1 MPDSPAHP
9 EREKEVCPDCNDMGE
24 IWELPSDGNPDM
36 DETCRPCPC
45 SVEDASPSVPLGAG
59 GSESS
64 EQTRWWFEDQWWV
77 KSGEH
82 RCGDPGEVVLGD
94 NGRIIRKKDCGLVPF
109 DILRPARSFKCSDGV
124 ERWETGEVAQLTVER
139 KGTWFLD
146 TDGYPVKCETPT
158 IFEHPILEPLP
169 EATGMAEGEA
179 RPNPP
184 EVSAVLS
191 SEGEVEEAVARFE
204 ALADRLA
211 EFARKAKNESL
222 NSCDDRATY
231 CDGQNHAATFAEH
244 EIRTIAQRIRS
255 VSSGKGEG

>member
-1 MPDSPAHP
+1 
-9 EREKEVCPDCNDMGE
+9 MGE

-191 SEGEVEEAVARFE
+191 SEGEVEARFKIENVEWPEIEWVEDDARRTPERTTGPQKAYIAQSFRASDGYLSTDMTQGCEVITAAAYE
-204 ALADRLA
+204 AL
-211 EFARKAKNESL
+211 
-222 NSCDDRATY
+222 Y
-231 CDGQNHAATFAEH
+231 AAF
-244 EIRTIAQRIRS
+244 RS